1 MPEAMALALVVMVF
15 IPTIAWVC
23 DRAASR
29 VASARA
35 EERKR
40 SEEERAMLGRQR
52 SGVLDMREKWI
63 AQRESV
69 VWDREKQLARQVS
82 GAQSEVV
89 ERALGMASALADPK
103 VVMRRDRTSA
113 SPSRVTEA
121 NMLAEFHNETA
132 EFMRSGKGGIPSV
145 SHLASPPV
153 PTVEINPPW
162 RGEENDETN
171 YGSQEYET

>member
-113 SPSRVTEA
+113 SPSRVTI
-121 NMLAEFHNETA
+121 FT
-132 EFMRSGKGGIPSV
+132 G
-145 SHLASPPV
+145 SPPRSS
-153 PTVEINPPW
+153 PSHSEKSSLLLPLTLPPLLPEVSL
-162 RGEENDETN
+162 RL
-171 YGSQEYET
+171 